1 VAGNF
6 DPAAGGLPD
15 VGLNLAGAKFVQER
29 RRPRKSAWT
38 RCVRRGGGKRGCRGG
53 AGRRRGRCGAYGE
66 EGLAAFRLAASAL
79 HPYFLTMLAKLTSKN
94 QLTLPKAA
102 VEALGAVSHFQVE
115 VDGDR
120 LVLTP
125 ARVGEAAAV
134 REKLAALGL
143 GEGDVA
149 DAVGWAR
156 RRGAGRG

>member
-1 VAGNF
+1 
-6 DPAAGGLPD
+6 
-15 VGLNLAGAKFVQER
+15 
-29 RRPRKSAWT
+29 
-38 RCVRRGGGKRGCRGG
+38 
-53 AGRRRGRCGAYGE
+53 
-66 EGLAAFRLAASAL
+66 
-79 HPYFLTMLAKLTSKN
+79 MLAKLTSKN

-102 VEALGAVSHFQVE
+102 VEALGPVSHFQVE

-120 LVLTP
+120 LVLMP

-156 RRGAGRG
+156 RPDAGQD